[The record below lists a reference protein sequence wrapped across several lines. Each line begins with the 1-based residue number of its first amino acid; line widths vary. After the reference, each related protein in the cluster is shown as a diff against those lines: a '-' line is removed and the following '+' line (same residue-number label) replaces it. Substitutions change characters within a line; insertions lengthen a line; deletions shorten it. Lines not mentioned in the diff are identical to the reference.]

1 MWRSVQRLIAALVI
15 VFLVPY
21 VIVTLGSKEEQEAYA
36 LQRASENFISIHTR
50 DGIREIGFEDYV
62 CGVAARE
69 LGENC
74 GVEAAKAQM
83 VVVRTN
89 LKKFQEDNPGTLLSE
104 EYMTLEDMEEKG
116 ILEEMLRAV
125 EETNGQVLTFENKLI
140 RVPFHA
146 VSSGR
151 TRSGEDAGLAEEY
164 PWLTAVESRQDVES
178 EWYLSVTLLE
188 PEALRTCIDE
198 GCPGALT
205 EGALLD
211 QIEILSRDESGY
223 VTAMRVGG
231 QKITGEKFRSLLG
244 LSSSCFYIEE
254 NEGKI
259 RITTKGLGHG
269 LGMSLYGAVRMAEA
283 GSDYR
288 EILQYYFEKCIIA

>member
-1 MWRSVQRLIAALVI
+1 MWRSVQRLTAALVI

-151 TRSGEDAGLAEEY
+151 TRSGEDAGLAAEY

-198 GCPGALT
+198 G
-205 EGALLD
+205 
-211 QIEILSRDESGY
+211 LSL
-223 VTAMRVGG
+223 
-231 QKITGEKFRSLLG
+231 IH
-244 LSSSCFYIEE
+244 I
-254 NEGKI
+254 
-259 RITTKGLGHG
+259 
-269 LGMSLYGAVRMAEA
+269 
-283 GSDYR
+283 
-288 EILQYYFEKCIIA
+288 

>member
-1 MWRSVQRLIAALVI
+1 
-15 VFLVPY
+15 
-21 VIVTLGSKEEQEAYA
+21 
-36 LQRASENFISIHTR
+36 
-50 DGIREIGFEDYV
+50 
-62 CGVAARE
+62 
-69 LGENC
+69 
-74 GVEAAKAQM
+74 
-83 VVVRTN
+83 
-89 LKKFQEDNPGTLLSE
+89 
-104 EYMTLEDMEEKG
+104 MTLEDMEEKG